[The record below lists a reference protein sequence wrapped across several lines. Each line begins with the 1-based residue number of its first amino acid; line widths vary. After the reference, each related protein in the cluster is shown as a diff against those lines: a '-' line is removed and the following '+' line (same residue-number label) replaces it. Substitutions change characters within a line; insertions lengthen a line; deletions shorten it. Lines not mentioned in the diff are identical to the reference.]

1 MSSHLRV
8 FIVAVLCLV
17 ASSPGGAQ
25 SDRQAD
31 PLPRRG
37 ALGVALGV
45 DDAGAVSVTAVQEDS
60 AAAQLGIMA
69 KDVIQSIDGTPVRT
83 PADVIAAIGRHAR
96 GRIVALDLVRDG
108 HLQHREG
115 MLKALA
121 QETLPGAEMEY
132 GSVTTSGVRLRTIV
146 SIPATRAGRV
156 PAVLLIQG
164 GGCGSVDTPQSP
176 DTAQPG
182 LIRAIG
188 MRGFVTMRVDKS
200 GTGDS
205 EGPPCDAIGYE
216 EELAGYRA
224 ALRALKAHRAVDP
237 ARVFLLGLSLGG
249 VFAPIVANESAVAG
263 IVTYGTIS
271 SAPTTYPGRS
281 ERFFREFASVDVPA
295 AWAKVDARVL
305 VLHGTYDEGTTAED
319 HEKIARIVNARHPGW
334 AEHRELDRLD
344 HCLSRHATLEASRDK
359 CGRGEE
365 TTDLLTAT
373 LGFLTARSDAAR

>member
-8 FIVAVLCLV
+8 LIVAVLCIV
-17 ASSPGGAQ
+17 ASPPGRAQ

-37 ALGVALGV
+37 ALGVELGV
-45 DDAGAVSVTAVQEDS
+45 DDAGAVRVTSVREDS
-60 AAAQLGIMA
+60 AAMQLGIMA
-69 KDVIQSIDGTPVRT
+69 RDVIRSIDGMPVST
-83 PADVIAAIGRHAR
+83 AADVIAAIGRHAR
-96 GRIVALDLVRDG
+96 GRNIAIDLVRDG

-115 MLKALA
+115 LLKLLG
-121 QETLPGAEMEY
+121 QETLAGAEMEY
-132 GSVTTSGVRLRTIV
+132 GSVTASRARLRTIV
-146 SIPATRAGRV
+146 SIPTTRAGRA

-164 GGCGSVDTPQSP
+164 GGCGSVDTPLSP
-176 DTAQPG
+176 DVAQPG

-224 ALRALKAHRAVDP
+224 ALQALKAHRAVDP

-249 VFAPIVANESAVAG
+249 VFAPLLANESAVAG
-263 IVTYGTIS
+263 VVAYGTIAF
-271 SAPTTYPGRS
+271 APTTYPGRA

-295 AWAKVDARVL
+295 AWAKIDARVL
-305 VLHGTYDEGTTAED
+305 VMHGTYDEGTTAED
-319 HEKIARIVNARHPGW
+319 HEKIARIVNGTHPGR

-344 HCLSRHATLEASRDK
+344 HCWTRHATLEAGRGK
-359 CGRGEE
+359 CGRGAE
-365 TTDLLTAT
+365 TNDLLTAI
-373 LGFLTARSDAAR
+373 LGFLNAGSD